1 LALRNP
7 ENWWPIDQDYYTD
20 GFAFALQQPRPMRV
34 HLKTGKLVS
43 GEESKAKYNGKKIDG
58 GAATVLDMLI
68 DSSKT
73 LKSITLKTIANDVVI
88 GLMGISLLRD

>member
-1 LALRNP
+1 M
-7 ENWWPIDQDYYTD
+7 EY
-20 GFAFALQQPRPMRV
+20 
-34 HLKTGKLVS
+34 LKTGKLVS